1 MKSVLSVQ
9 DLSCVGRCSLTVALP
24 VLSAMGLR
32 CSVLPT
38 AVLSTHTG
46 FPNPHV
52 LSLTEHIGAISAHLD
67 TVGVTFD
74 AVTTGYLADP
84 QQAETVLPLL
94 RSHKEK
100 GSTVIVDPAMGD
112 HGKLYSRLNED
123 HVFAMSELCKEAD
136 ILLPNLTEAA
146 LLADMP
152 YREEID
158 GAYLRALT
166 GALMAYYKVR
176 SVVIT
181 GVSGSNGTIG
191 FCGANREEGTFS
203 YQSPIIPKQF
213 HGTGDLFAAVFT
225 GSVVRG
231 ASIYDS
237 AVLAADFVRCCVA
250 HTPEV
255 TPHGV
260 TFENQLF
267 RLWAEKSENN
277 C

>member
-32 CSVLPT
+32 CSALPT

-46 FPNPHV
+46 FPDPHV
-52 LSLTEHIGAISAHLD
+52 LSLTDHIGPITDHLNAVDVSFD
-67 TVGVTFD
+67 TVV
-74 AVTTGYLADP
+74 TGYLADP
-84 QQAETVLPLL
+84 EQAEAVLPLL
-94 RSHKEK
+94 QSHKAK

-112 HGKLYSRLNED
+112 HGRLYSRLDED
-123 HVFAMSELCKEAD
+123 HVVAMSELCKAAD

-152 YREEID
+152 YREDTD

-166 GALMAYYKVR
+166 GALMEYYKVKA
-176 SVVIT
+176 VVIT
-181 GVSGSNGTIG
+181 GVSGGKGTIG
-191 FCGANREEGTFS
+191 FCGADREEGTFS
-203 YQSPIIPKQF
+203 YHSPVVPRQF
-213 HGTGDLFAAVFT
+213 HGTGDLFAAVFA
-225 GSVVRG
+225 GSVTRG
-231 ASIYDS
+231 ASVYDS
-237 AVLAADFVRCCVA
+237 AVLAADFVRCCVE
-250 HTPEV
+250 HTPAV

-260 TFENQLF
+260 EFENQLF
-267 RLWAEKSENN
+267 RLWAQISEKN